1 MLQFVACL
9 RAHYRELSPAL
20 LLARSRE
27 LVDGGSKRTVTV
39 GVHQLLLWIVVPAHA
54 QTHQA
59 AVGVLRYGGNAPPCQ
74 LSTGHFLAP
83 AGQLPLL
90 ATATRTR
97 ALSRSHASRVP
108 VLQEQFYR
116 EQ

>member
-9 RAHYRELSPAL
+9 RAHYREVSPAL

-27 LVDGGSKRTVTV
+27 LVDGGSKRTVAV
-39 GVHQLLLWIVVPAHA
+39 GVHQLLLWLVVPAHA

-59 AVGVLRYGGNAPPCQ
+59 SVGVLRYGGRRLLASSA
-74 LSTGHFLAP
+74 LGTFLTL
-83 AGQLPLL
+83 AGQLPRL
-90 ATATRTR
+90 ATAARTR
-97 ALSRSHASRVP
+97 APSRSHAARVP